1 MNTSS
6 AATIQAQGQAQG
18 EPDLGYGQ
26 LFGVL
31 LRQKWWVLGAMLLG
45 LTAGGL
51 VGLKE
56 KPLYTSVMQLLVEPN
71 YQGKRGDKTTEVT
84 DPQVEVDTVTQMN
97 LMQSSSLVQQ
107 AMEQLK
113 KDYPELE
120 PRSPLAVAGFKKA
133 LTVNQLASSDKSKT
147 PTKIFQITYADF
159 DPEKTQRVLST
170 MEGVYKAY
178 NLQQQEERL
187 KKGLS
192 VVRDQIQRTG
202 EKVTKSERGLEDFR
216 QRQGLIDPTAQAS
229 AVSGSLNQLVQTQA
243 AARTQLQEL
252 QGRYGA
258 LQQRV
263 GLAPQQAMMASR
275 LAQSPR
281 YQSLLN
287 EIQRTELTLAQQ
299 QLRFKSGTPELDVV
313 QDQRD
318 RQLNLLRTEVN
329 RLAGEAAPGLGAGQL
344 GELDLGLINQL
355 VAAQVELQSAS
366 ARYQSLQSEES
377 ALRSEL
383 QRFPQ
388 LLAAYNRLEPEIE
401 LNRSSLKQLLQSEQ
415 NLTQEIARGG
425 YDWKVVEQP
434 QLAALTASGMVRNIL
449 LGSVVGLFVGG
460 GMAFAREAVDDAVH
474 SSEELK
480 KQGTT
485 LPVLGAIP
493 ALPVPSTVKLPFLG
507 QAENNADPQDVLQW
521 QPFREAMDLLY
532 QNIQIRHSQLPL
544 KSIVITSALPGE
556 GKSTLALGLAIS
568 AARLHKR
575 VLLIDG
581 DLRRS
586 QLHRLLKLPNEH
598 GLATLLSQNLPIPD
612 LSGNTESGERS
623 NISIL
628 TAGPAPNDPAK
639 LLSSHRMREMIT
651 QFEQRYDLV
660 IVDAPPVLGMVDTIL
675 EASCCQGTILVS
687 RMDRVT
693 RSEVTSALAALSQL
707 NVIGMVA
714 NGDGAPTRGSYG

>member
-1 MNTSS
+1 MNTSP
-6 AATIQAQGQAQG
+6 AATIQSQG

-56 KPLYTSVMQLLVEPN
+56 RPLYTSVMQLLVEPN

-84 DPQVEVDTVTQMN
+84 DPQVEVDTATQMN

-113 KDYPELE
+113 KDYPEFE
-120 PRSPLAVAGFKKA
+120 PKSPLAVAGFKKA

-192 VVRDQIQRTG
+192 VVRDQIQKTS
-202 EKVTKSERGLEDFR
+202 EKVTKSERGLESFR
-216 QRQGLIDPTAQAS
+216 QSQGLIDPTAQAV
-229 AVSGSLNQLVQTQA
+229 AVSASLNQLTQTQA
-243 AARTQLQEL
+243 ASRTQLQEL

-281 YQSLLN
+281 YQGLLN

-299 QLRFKSGTPELDVV
+299 QLRFQPGTPELAVV
-313 QDQRD
+313 QEQRD
-318 RQLNLLRTEVN
+318 RQLNLLRTEVS

-355 VAAQVELQSAS
+355 VAAQVELQTAA
-366 ARYQSLQSEES
+366 ARYQSLQSEENT
-377 ALRSEL
+377 LRNEL

-388 LLAAYNRLEPEIE
+388 LLAAYNRLEPEID
-401 LNRSSLKQLLQSEQ
+401 LNRTSLKQLLQSEQ

-434 QLAALTASGMVRNIL
+434 QLAALTSSGMVRNIL
-449 LGSVVGLFVGG
+449 LGSVVGLFLGG

-474 SSEELK
+474 NPEELE
-480 KQGTT
+480 KQGT
-485 LPVLGAIP
+485 LPVLGAVP
-493 ALPVPSTVKLPFLG
+493 ALPVPSTIKLPFMG
-507 QAENNADPQDVLQW
+507 QVENNADPQDVLQW

-639 LLSSHRMREMIT
+639 LLSSQRMREMIT

-660 IVDAPPVLGMVDTIL
+660 IVDAPPVLGMVDTML